1 LRLEWRKMKKIVE
14 LKDVY
19 KSFDG
24 VIAMKGMS
32 FSMEEGEVRC
42 LIGENG
48 CGKSTMI
55 KVISGFHPFDR
66 GQLFINGKEFKTITP
81 LQAMNEGI
89 QVIYQDFSLFSNMT
103 IAENIMMYDAQAKN
117 RKFVNWKAMRAKAQE
132 TIDRI
137 KFDIDI
143 DKYVYELNVAQKQMV
158 AICRAI
164 VRDAKLLIM
173 DEPTTALTNTEVEKL
188 FSVVSDLK
196 AQGVSVLFV
205 SHKLDEVL
213 KISDSITVM
222 RNGQNVYESK
232 GERPSKEELIYYMT
246 GKKLS
251 EERFHYVKADD
262 KPLMEVKNYSLK
274 GSFEDINFSL
284 YKGEVLGIAGLLGCG
299 KNELAKALFGI
310 TPATSGEVII
320 DGESIGLIKNVQ
332 QALKYD
338 IGYVPEDRLT
348 EGLHMEQTIA
358 DNAVSRVIRSLIGKF
373 GLLDKK
379 KVGDQKKESLSMIHI
394 AGMKPSNPVKSL
406 SGGNQQKVVIVK
418 WLAANPRILILNSP
432 TVGVDVGAKSE
443 IHKIVKDLARNGMG
457 VIVISDDIPEVIQ
470 ICNRVLIMK
479 DGVIAGESLIE
490 DTTTEKLEA
499 QIALGANETVDAI

>member
-1 LRLEWRKMKKIVE
+1 MKKIVE

-19 KSFDG
+19 KSFYG
-24 VIAMKGMS
+24 VLAMKGMN
-32 FSMEEGEVRC
+32 FSVEEGEVRC

-55 KVISGFHPFDR
+55 KVISGFHTFDS
-66 GQLFINGKEFKTITP
+66 GQLFINGKEYTSITP
-81 LQAMNEGI
+81 LKAMNEGI

-132 TIDRI
+132 IIDRI

-143 DKYVYELNVAQKQMV
+143 DRYVYELNVAQKQMV

-164 VRDAKLLIM
+164 VRDAKLIIM

-196 AQGVSVLFV
+196 AQNVSVLFV

-213 KISDSITVM
+213 KICDSITVM
-222 RNGQNVYESK
+222 RNGQNVYDSK
-232 GERPSKEELIYYMT
+232 GEKPSKEELIYYMT
-246 GKKLS
+246 GRKLS
-251 EERFHYVKADD
+251 EEKYHYIKVDD
-262 KPLMEVKNYSLK
+262 KPLLEVKNYTLK
-274 GSFEDINFSL
+274 DSFEDISFSL
-284 YKGEVLGIAGLLGCG
+284 YKGEILGITGLLGCG

-310 TPATSGEVII
+310 APATSGEVII
-320 DGESIGLIKNVQ
+320 DGEPIGLIKSVQ
-332 QALKYD
+332 QALKYN

-348 EGLHMEQTIA
+348 EGLHMEQSIA
-358 DNAVSRVIRSLIGKF
+358 DNAVSRVIRSLTGKF

-379 KVGDQKKESLSMIHI
+379 RVNEQKKQSLSMLHI
-394 AGMKPSNPVKSL
+394 AGMVPSNPVKSL
-406 SGGNQQKVVIVK
+406 SGGNQQKVVILK
-418 WLAANPRILILNSP
+418 WLAANPRILILNAP

-443 IHKIVKDLARNGMG
+443 IHRIIKDLAKSGMG
-457 VIVISDDIPEVIQ
+457 VIVISDDIPEIMQ
-470 ICNRVLIMK
+470 ICSRVLIMK
-479 DGVIAGESLIE
+479 DGRLVGESLIE
-490 DTTTEKLEA
+490 DTSTEQLEA
-499 QIALGANETVDAI
+499 QIAYRANEMVDAI